1 VLLARV
7 GPLSLSLLGA
17 RRLSG
22 ALARCGLGCLLLL
35 LLLPPPPLPPGGT
48 LTVLLALV
56 GRLLSHLRGEGA
68 PWLVRG
74 LCTALL
80 GRRGLGPL
88 LPLLPPAAMPASP
101 VSVLLVLL
109 AGRLG
114 AGTGGAQAAALLPI
128 PLSLAQTPPL
138 SLEALCGLVSSASAS
153 DARDQASGAHTLCV
167 ARKGVNACDSVGGW
181 EY

>member
-1 VLLARV
+1 MLLARV

-22 ALARCGLGCLLLL
+22 VLARCGLGCLLLL
-35 LLLPPPPLPPGGT
+35 LLPPPPPLPPGGT

-56 GRLLSHLRGEGA
+56 GRLTVSLLSHLRGEGA

-114 AGTGGAQAAALLPI
+114 AGTGNGLLPI

-167 ARKGVNACDSVGGW
+167 ARKGVNACDSVGW